1 MAASQVS
8 KGQGV
13 LKDNLTRIEELIE
26 LASRRIHEL
35 REENSNLKL
44 KTERLQKELEE
55 LKIGKIAAAGQANGD
70 WQRDKREIRKRIEMI
85 RERISVLE
93 ERPLG

>member
-1 MAASQVS
+1 M
-8 KGQGV
+8 
-13 LKDNLTRIEELIE
+13 KDNLTRIEEMIR
-26 LASRRIHEL
+26 LASRQIHEL
-35 REENSNLKL
+35 REENSNLKH
-44 KTERLQKELEE
+44 TIGRLQKELEE
-55 LKIGKIAAAGQANGD
+55 LKLGKSAAVSQPAGD